1 MKIWFLEPAR
11 TELEDAVRYY
21 DAQRV
26 GLGAEFSAAVKSTLQ
41 RITDCPT
48 TWARISANIR
58 RCPTRRFPYD
68 VLYHVQA
75 DEIVIVA
82 LMYYHRKPG
91 YWKTRLAALE
101 RSNR

>member
-1 MKIWFLEPAR
+1 MKISFLEPAR
-11 TELEDAVRYY
+11 SELEEAVRHY

-26 GLGAEFSAAVKSTLQ
+26 GLGAEFSSAVQLTLQ
-41 RITDCPT
+41 RITDRPT
-48 TWARISANIR
+48 TWSRISANIR

-82 LMYYHRKPG
+82 VMHHHRKPG
-91 YWKTRLAALE
+91 YWKKRLAAPD
-101 RSNR
+101 RSDR

>member
-1 MKIWFLEPAR
+1 MKLSFLEPAR
-11 TELEDAVRYY
+11 ADLEEAVRYY
-21 DAQRV
+21 DGQRV
-26 GLGAEFSAAVKSTLQ
+26 GLGAESSSAVQITLQ

-58 RCPTRRFPYD
+58 RCPIRRFPYD

-82 LMYYHRKPG
+82 VMHHHRKPG
-91 YWKTRLAALE
+91 YWKKRLAHPD
-101 RSNR
+101 RSDR